1 MSKAEILEALRQHPF
16 THDMDE
22 AWKESLAE
30 IARLQTYAP
39 DRLLLR
45 EGRAA
50 DAFFLIVDGL
60 VAIEMFVPDR
70 GSLRLQTV
78 SAGEIVGWSWALP
91 PYRWEF
97 DARALV
103 ETTAVVLDAAQL
115 RARMS
120 QDCALAAWILS
131 RLLTVVAGR
140 LKATRLQLLD
150 LYAPPPE
157 RRPA

>member
-16 THDMDE
+16 THHMDE

-30 IARLQTYAP
+30 MARLQIYAP
-39 DRLLLR
+39 DTLLLR

-50 DAFFLIVDGL
+50 DAFFLIIDGL
-60 VAIEMFVPDR
+60 VAIEMFIPQR
-70 GSLRLQTV
+70 GPVRLQTV

-103 ETTAVVLDAAQL
+103 ETRAVVLDAATL

-131 RLLTVVAGR
+131 RLLGVVAGR

-150 LYAPPPE
+150 IYALPE
-157 RRPA
+157 GRSA

>member
-1 MSKAEILEALRQHPF
+1 MSKAAILEALRQHPF
-16 THDMDE
+16 THDMEE
-22 AWKESLAE
+22 AWKEVLAE
-30 IARLQTYAP
+30 MAQLQTYPP
-39 DRLLLR
+39 DALLLR

-60 VAIEMFVPDR
+60 VAIEMFAPER
-70 GSLRLQTV
+70 GTLRLQTV
-78 SAGEIVGWSWALP
+78 SAGEVVGWSWALP

-97 DARALV
+97 DARALA
-103 ETTAVVLDAAQL
+103 ETTAVGLAAAAL

-131 RLLTVVAGR
+131 RLLAVVAGR

-150 LYAPPPE
+150 LYAPSE
-157 RRPA
+157 RRTP